1 MSNSGA
7 SLPSWSTQAFWGN
20 VAILSMLSLLAFAL
34 STLQAGDW
42 WIASPSTSRCAI
54 AAISTFAYL
63 LFCRAVLWRSRARN
77 ARDEAPVGPKAPFI
91 LVAYASQ
98 TGFARQLAERS
109 AESLRQSGLVVKLRT
124 LGEIDGELLAMA
136 ERALFV
142 ASTTGEGDP
151 PDPALAFVRGAMAQP
166 TTLSHLRYAVLA
178 LGDREYEHF
187 CGFGRQLDD
196 WLRQHGA
203 RPLFDRV
210 EVDNA
215 DESALRHWQHHLGQI
230 GGVTDLPDWTPPRY
244 EPWIL
249 RERHELNPGS
259 VGGGAFHLAIAPPA
273 GTTSSWEAGDI
284 AEIGPRHSTHS
295 VAALMQTAGLPTDV
309 VVEVDGKQEPLAILL
324 ARSHLP
330 LVDDIRHLDAQA
342 IADIL
347 KPLPHREYS
356 ISSLPADGSVQ
367 ILLRRLLRPDGTPG
381 IGSGWLCD
389 HAPLGGE
396 IALRLRGNPNF
407 HAPDP
412 ARPMILVGN
421 GTGIAGLRALLKSRI
436 AAGARRNWLLFG
448 ERNADRDFFHGD
460 EIREWQAQGFLQRV
474 DLAFSRD
481 QDRRVYVQH
490 KLEAASEALRE
501 WVGAGAAIY
510 VCGSLSGMAPG
521 VDAVLRRIL
530 GDAQVEGLLADGRYR
545 RDVY

>member
-1 MSNSGA
+1 MSDG
-7 SLPSWSTQAFWGN
+7 PSRSSWNTRVFWAN
-20 VAILSMLSLLAFAL
+20 AAILSLLALLAFASSL
-34 STLQAGDW
+34 LQSGDW
-42 WIASPSTSRCAI
+42 WMASPLANRWTG
-54 AAISTFAYL
+54 AAISVFAYAV
-63 LFCRAVLWRSRARN
+63 FCAAILWRSRPRRQ
-77 ARDEAPVGPKAPFI
+77 RDEASAGPESSFT

-98 TGFARQLAERS
+98 TGFAQQLAERTV
-109 AESLRQSGLVVKLRT
+109 ESLRHSGLAVKLRA
-124 LGEIDGELLAMA
+124 LGEVDGELLATA

-151 PDPALAFVRGAMAQP
+151 PDPVLGFVRGVMAQP
-166 TTLSHLRYAVLA
+166 AALGHLGYAVLA

-187 CGFGRQLDD
+187 CGFGHQLDD

-203 RPLFDRV
+203 RPLFDLV

-215 DESALRHWQHHLGQI
+215 DESALRHWQHHLGRI
-230 GGVTDLPDWTPPRY
+230 GGITDLPDWSPPRY
-244 EPWIL
+244 EQWRL
-249 RERHELNPGS
+249 LERRELNPGS

-273 GTTSSWEAGDI
+273 GATPSWEAGDI
-284 AEIGPRHSTHS
+284 AEIGPRHSTRS
-295 VAALMQTAGLPTDV
+295 VAALLQTAGLPADA
-309 VVEVDGKQEPLAILL
+309 VVEVDGKQEPLAVLL

-330 LVDDIRHLDAQA
+330 LADEIRPLDAQA
-342 IADIL
+342 VADTL

-356 ISSLPADGSVQ
+356 ISSLPADGTVQ

-389 HAPLGGE
+389 HAPVGGE
-396 IALRLRGNPNF
+396 IALRLRSNPNF

-412 ARPMILVGN
+412 GRPMILVGN
-421 GTGIAGLRALLKSRI
+421 GTGIAGLRALLKARI

-481 QDRRVYVQH
+481 QDQRVYVQH
-490 KLEAASEALRE
+490 KLQAAAEVLRE
-501 WVGAGAAIY
+501 WVDAGAAIH
-510 VCGSLSGMAPG
+510 VCGSLAGMAPG
-521 VDAVLRRIL
+521 VDAVLRQVL
-530 GDAQVEGLLADGRYR
+530 GDAEVESLLADGRYR

>member
-1 MSNSGA
+1 MSAAA
-7 SLPSWSTQAFWGN
+7 SQSSSNTRAFWGN
-20 VAILSMLSLLAFAL
+20 AAILAILAVLGFAL
-34 STLQAGDW
+34 SMLQAGDW
-42 WIASPSTSRCAI
+42 WTATPRNARWVG
-54 AAISTFAYL
+54 AATTMLAYS
-63 LFCRAVLWRSRARN
+63 LFCGAILWRSHPRPERN
-77 ARDEAPVGPKAPFI
+77 DASAGPGTSFV

-98 TGFARQLAERS
+98 TGFAQQLAERS
-109 AESLRQSGLVVKLRT
+109 AESLRHSGLVVKLRA
-124 LGEIDGELLAMA
+124 LGEVDGELLATA

-151 PDPALAFVRGAMAQP
+151 PDPVLGFVRGVMAQP
-166 TTLSHLRYAVLA
+166 AALGHLRYAVLA

-187 CGFGRQLDD
+187 CGFGHQLDD
-196 WLRQHGA
+196 WLRRHGA
-203 RPLFDRV
+203 RPLFDLV

-230 GGVTDLPDWTPPRY
+230 GGITDLPDWTPPRY
-244 EPWIL
+244 EAWAL
-249 RERHELNPGS
+249 RERRELNPGS
-259 VGGGAFHLAIAPPA
+259 VGGGVFHLAIEPPA
-273 GTTSSWEAGDI
+273 GIVRAWEAGDI
-284 AEIGPRHSTHS
+284 AEIGPRHSARS
-295 VAALMQTAGLPTDV
+295 VAALLQAAGIPADAR
-309 VVEVDGKQEPLAILL
+309 VEVDAKPESLAALL

-330 LVDDIRHLDAQA
+330 SMDTIRGLDAQA
-342 IADIL
+342 IADTL

-356 ISSLPADGSVQ
+356 ISSLPADGTVH
-367 ILLRRLLRPDGTPG
+367 ILLRRLLRPDGAPG

-396 IALRLRGNPNF
+396 IALRLRSNPNF

-412 ARPMILVGN
+412 ARPMILIGN
-421 GTGIAGLRALLKSRI
+421 GTGMAGLRALLKARI

-460 EIREWQAQGFLQRV
+460 EIRAWQAQDFLQRM

-481 QDRRVYVQH
+481 QHQRIYVQH
-490 KLEAASEALRE
+490 RLEAAGEALRE
-501 WVGAGAAIY
+501 WVDAGAAIY

-521 VDAVLRRIL
+521 VDAVLRQIL
-530 GDAQVEGLLADGRYR
+530 GDAQVENMLADGRYR

>member
-1 MSNSGA
+1 MSAGTSR
-7 SLPSWSTQAFWGN
+7 PSWNTRAFWGN
-20 VAILSMLSLLAFAL
+20 AATLSLLALLGYAL
-34 STLQAGDW
+34 STLQSGDW
-42 WIASPSTSRCAI
+42 WMAPPRTSRWLG
-54 AAISTFAYL
+54 AAISTLAYL
-63 LFCRAVLWRSRARN
+63 LFCGAILWRSRPRKSHDEIPARP
-77 ARDEAPVGPKAPFI
+77 ETTFVLI
-91 LVAYASQ
+91 AYASQ
-98 TGFARQLAERS
+98 TGFAQQLAERS
-109 AESLRQSGLVVKLRT
+109 AESLRQSGLMVRLRA
-124 LGEIDGELLAMA
+124 LGEVDGELLATA

-151 PDPALAFVRGAMAQP
+151 PDPALGFVRGVMARP
-166 TTLSHLRYAVLA
+166 AALGHLRYAVLA
-178 LGDREYEHF
+178 LGDREYEYF
-187 CGFGRQLDD
+187 CGFGHQLDD

-203 RPLFDRV
+203 RPLFDLV

-244 EPWIL
+244 ESWVL
-249 RERHELNPGS
+249 RERRELNPGS
-259 VGGGAFHLAIAPPA
+259 VGGGAFHLTIAPPA
-273 GTTSSWEAGDI
+273 GTAPSWAAGDI
-284 AEIGPRHSTHS
+284 AEIGPRYSTQA
-295 VAALMQTAGLPTDV
+295 VATLLQATGLPNDAK
-309 VVEVDGKQEPLAILL
+309 VEVEGKQESLATVL

-330 LVDDIRHLDAQA
+330 AMDAIRGLDAQA
-342 IADIL
+342 IADTL

-356 ISSLPADGSVQ
+356 ISSLPADGTVQ

-396 IALRLRGNPNF
+396 IALRLRSNPNF

-412 ARPMILVGN
+412 ARPMILIGN
-421 GTGIAGLRALLKSRI
+421 GTGIAGLRALLKARI

-460 EIREWQAQGFLQRV
+460 EIRAWQAQGFLQRV

-481 QDRRVYVQH
+481 QEQRVYVQH
-490 KLEAASEALRE
+490 KLQAAGEVLRE
-501 WVGAGAAIY
+501 WVDAGAAIH

-521 VDAVLRRIL
+521 VDAVLRSAL
-530 GDAQVEGLLADGRYR
+530 GDDRVEQMLANGLYR